1 MGVPRG
7 GTRGRGRGARFGQT
21 EGEARSPGPKRPTHS
36 ERGYQEVENTMAAM
50 GDTVPTTGALKRSLT
65 WKGAFWVAAGVPPLV
80 LFSIGGIAG
89 VAGKAA
95 FVVWMISMVMGFL
108 QSFTYAEMAGMFG
121 NKSGGASVYG
131 AMAWLRYSKLI
142 APLSVW
148 CNWFAWSPVLSLGCA
163 IAAGYILNALFPI
176 PLADSQP
183 VLDWVAANLGSYTAG
198 TQAVV
203 DYIAANPGTAPEA
216 AIQAVATTDAVAA
229 LTPAFRVWEALA
241 INIPGLG
248 TLHFNSTFVI
258 GVVLMGII
266 FTIQHGGI
274 ASTAKSQK
282 IMAII
287 VLVPLLLVGL
297 VPILTG
303 AIDSMNVTNIVPPT
317 AAYSGVDGAWDLGG
331 WTLFLGGLYTAAWST
346 YGFETAVCYTAEFK
360 NPHTDTFKSIF
371 YSGLLCIVF
380 YFLLPYAFQGVLGQA
395 GMLAPGIVD
404 GTGVGEALG
413 NMVGAGR
420 LVTQVFVI
428 LMILALFLAIMT
440 AMAGSSRTLYQ
451 GARDGWLP
459 KYLTRVNDHGAPVG
473 AMWTDL
479 VFNVFLLALASDV
492 GGYFYVL
499 AISNVGYILFN
510 FLNLNAGW
518 IHRIDSPHLVRP
530 WKAPTVLIGINT
542 VLAFV
547 NALFLGAGAKVW
559 GYSNAL
565 WSGVIFAALILPV
578 FAFRHYVQ
586 DNGHFPKEAT
596 EDLGLTDQSTLAPVP
611 PASGPMPR

>member
-1 MGVPRG
+1 MTTEI
-7 GTRGRGRGARFGQT
+7 GTG
-21 EGEARSPGPKRPTHS
+21 GEARPH
-36 ERGYQEVENTMAAM
+36 
-50 GDTVPTTGALKRSLT
+50 TGSGEMVRALS

-89 VAGKAA
+89 TTGKLA
-95 FVVWMISMVMGFL
+95 FLVWMISMVMGFL

-121 NKSGGASVYG
+121 NKSGGTSVYG
-131 AMAWLRYSKLI
+131 ATAWLRYGKLI

-183 VLDWVAANLGSYTAG
+183 VMDWVMANIASYTAE
-198 TQAVV
+198 TQSVI
-203 DYIAANPGTAPEA
+203 DYMAANAGVGVED
-216 AIQAVATTDAVAA
+216 AIKAVAAADGVTA
-229 LTPAFRVWEALA
+229 LTPAFRVWEAFA
-241 INIPGLG
+241 ITIPGLG

-258 GVVLMGII
+258 GVILMLII
-266 FTIQHGGI
+266 LMIQERGI
-274 ASTAKSQK
+274 ASTASAQK
-282 IMAII
+282 YLAII

-303 AIDSMNVTNIVPPT
+303 SINWMNVTDLVPPS
-317 AAYSGVDGAWDLGG
+317 AAYSGVDGEWNIGG
-331 WTLFLGGLYTAAWST
+331 WTLFLGGLYIAAWST
-346 YGFETAVCYTAEFK
+346 YGFETAVCYTRELK
-360 NPHTDTFKSIF
+360 DPKTDTFRAIF

-380 YFLLPYAFQGVLGQA
+380 FFLIPFSFQGVLGQE
-395 GMLAPGIVD
+395 GMLATGIVD

-413 NMVGAGR
+413 NMIGGGPVI
-420 LVTQVFVI
+420 TQIFVI
-428 LMILALFLAIMT
+428 LMIMALFLAIMT

-451 GARDGWLP
+451 GSRDGWLP
-459 KYLTRVNDHGAPVG
+459 KYLGQVNSHGAPRN
-473 AMWTDL
+473 AMWTDFA
-479 VFNVFLLALASDV
+479 FNVILLALASDI

-518 IHRIDSPHLVRP
+518 IHRIDSAHMQRP
-530 WKAPTVLIGINT
+530 WKAPTWLIGVNT

-559 GYSNAL
+559 GYENAL
-565 WSGVIFAALILPV
+565 WSGLIFAAFIFPV
-578 FAFRHYVQ
+578 FWYRHYVV
-586 DNGHFPKEAT
+586 DGGKFPKEAY
-596 EDLGLTDQSTLAPVP
+596 EDLGLPYGELGERKAGMLPYLALILGAAVVLWANWFFVL
-611 PASGPMPR
+611 PA